1 MVRKKRN
8 ALLVLAMIMLI
19 SVFTAAC
26 GSKNDPADSSNAGSG
41 NGAGDGNEKVSIT
54 ILSRASGTSPAAV
67 AFQNLLKKFMDENPN
82 ITVVDESLNDENA
95 FNNKLKTSLAT
106 GNVPHIWTNYG
117 GEAFKDYAKNIALD
131 LQPYLDEDTKWSGDF
146 LPLLDTWQYKDL
158 KGTYG
163 VPSEFYSIAIYYNKE
178 LFEKIGMAPP
188 TTVEEM
194 AAVSA
199 KFKEIGITPMAIAD
213 KENFR
218 GGHMLTN
225 LSLKKF
231 GQAKTDALV
240 SGEAKWN
247 DADMLSLF
255 QLMKDW
261 QDAGIL
267 GKNIVTTDNNAVTAN
282 FIAGKSA
289 MLYEGSW
296 GISQLA
302 ESAIADKVGVISF
315 PGFADAPDT
324 KDIWFGGAGGY
335 SVSKEA
341 KGAELDAAVKLVK
354 FLTSVESFQYYL
366 EFTKGGVY
374 PVKMTVDPAAV
385 DPVTQAFMAAQNT
398 ASGFKGELYAYDP
411 IAQLQ
416 DKVRNEI
423 QGMFA
428 GNSPQ
433 KTADAIQSFIESNR
447 K

>member
-1 MVRKKRN
+1 MVKKNRLSFLMTM
-8 ALLVLAMIMLI
+8 LLFV

-26 GSKNDPADSSNAGSG
+26 GSNTNVPANTNGNSSNTENA
-41 NGAGDGNEKVSIT
+41 ATDEKVTIS
-54 ILSRASGTSPAAV
+54 ILSRASGTSPTAV

-106 GNVPHIWTNYG
+106 GNVPNIWTNYG
-117 GEAFKDYAKNIALD
+117 GEAFKEYATNIALN
-131 LQPYLDEDTKWSGDF
+131 LQPYLDEDPEWSGAF
-146 LPLLDTWQYKDL
+146 LPLFDTWQYKDV

-163 VPSEFYSIAIYYNKE
+163 VPTEFYSIAIYYNKE
-178 LFEKIGMAPP
+178 LFEKIGMSPP
-188 TTVEEM
+188 TTIEEM
-194 AAVSA
+194 SAVA
-199 KFKEIGITPMAIAD
+199 DKFKEIGITPMAIAD

-231 GQAKTDALV
+231 GQSKTEALVTDA
-240 SGEAKWN
+240 AKWN
-247 DADMLSLF
+247 DPDMTSLL

-261 QDAGIL
+261 QTAGIL
-267 GKNIVTTDNNAVTAN
+267 GNNIVTTDNNTITAN

-302 ESAIADKVGVISF
+302 ESAIADKIGVIPF
-315 PGFADAPDT
+315 PAFADAPET
-324 KDIWFGGAGGY
+324 KDLWFGGAGGY

-341 KGAELDAAVKLVK
+341 KGAELDATIKLVK

-374 PVKMTVDPAAV
+374 PVKMEIAPDAV
-385 DPVTQAFMAAQNT
+385 DPITQAFAAAQAS
-398 ASGFKGELYAYDP
+398 ASGFKGEIYAYDP

-433 KTADAIQSFIESNR
+433 IAADAIQSFVQSNR